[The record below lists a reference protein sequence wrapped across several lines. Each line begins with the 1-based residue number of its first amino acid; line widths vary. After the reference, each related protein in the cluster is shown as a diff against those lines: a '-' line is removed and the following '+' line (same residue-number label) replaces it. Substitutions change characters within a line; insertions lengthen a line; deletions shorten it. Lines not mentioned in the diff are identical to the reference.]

1 MSACRSCAR
10 GVSHG
15 TRIDALLAENFAA
28 TPDTVVT
35 IDGVEIPTFAMTGID
50 TIITKLSGGVVDS
63 WPACGWRSRST
74 FPTTTTPAADIAYR
88 TDDLDAPADNEF
100 PDATMFT
107 FGVTNF
113 GAGGFWPNDGY
124 LLEAVEHSWD
134 TNDTPQP
141 ESYRP
146 AIRDEIEV
154 TSVDDPRSGDTALPS
169 DDRVVGGAVAVRG
182 RLVQRVRP
190 LLPQDSRTQISWNTA
205 PTPTAATTQF
215 DIDVVTGEGKGIDGH
230 DEVVIDA
237 TLSALPARSDWTF
250 RPEVI
255 HVARSSEVTPALD
268 LHELQLARGGDDD
281 EPLVAKESRLDPLPE
296 HSYLVVTYETVDD
309 VRRLERIGV
318 EFCPEDASVL
328 PAGEVV
334 VPCTEG
340 SPLAPNE
347 ARVDIRDFFDGTD
360 VGDIPLDNPG
370 GPESY
375 IVYGSRDRA
384 GCKACPSQ
392 FRIAARVNGAR
403 RVSVDLTHNW
413 GLLQE
418 DRLDVDATLASRATD
433 RRRTPLRQA
442 DLSRGR
448 GRRRLRARWCDGRD
462 GHRRR
467 RHDLGDP
474 CGRVPSR
481 AAT

>member
-1 MSACRSCAR
+1 MP
-10 GVSHG
+10 
-15 TRIDALLAENFAA
+15 FAA
-28 TPDTVVT
+28 
-35 IDGVEIPTFAMTGID
+35 G
-50 TIITKLSGGVVDS
+50 L
-63 WPACGWRSRST
+63 
-74 FPTTTTPAADIAYR
+74 Y
-88 TDDLDAPADNEF
+88 
-100 PDATMFT
+100 
-107 FGVTNF
+107 
-113 GAGGFWPNDGY
+113 
-124 LLEAVEHSWD
+124 
-134 TNDTPQP
+134 
-141 ESYRP
+141 
-146 AIRDEIEV
+146 
-154 TSVDDPRSGDTALPS
+154 SVCDPL
-169 DDRVVGGAVAVRG
+169 
-182 RLVQRVRP
+182 Q
-190 LLPQDSRTQISWNTA
+190 PQDSRTQISWNTA

-281 EPLVAKESRLDPLPE
+281 EPLVANESRLDPLPE

-318 EFCPEDASVL
+318 EFCPEDASAL

-347 ARVDIRDFFDGTD
+347 ARVDIRDFFDDTD
-360 VGDIPLDNPG
+360 VGDIPLDNPA

-392 FRIAARVNGAR
+392 FRIASRVNGAR

-433 RRRTPLRQA
+433 RRRTPLRQT

-448 GRRRLRARWCDGRD
+448 GRRRLAPVGATGGTVTDADATISEIPAGVFHLEQRRDNLQPFRLRTDLPGPAASLDGTFSV
-462 GHRRR
+462 R
-467 RHDLGDP
+467 RHSGDFLEVRGNVSVAP
-474 CGRVPSR
+474 VPQTVTVDWYRTGTAGSSIESHLLR
-481 AAT
+481 SI